1 MARQSIAGSKRK
13 ANQTKFEEE
22 EEEIPKPVEQ
32 EEFVEEQ
39 KIAKE
44 VGEAIDEEEEQPKKK
59 KHKKKEEAE
68 YFEDK
73 RNMEDLWKTV
83 FPVGTEWDQI
93 ETLYGTFKWN
103 FSNLETAFE
112 EGGLLYGRRVYL
124 FGCTEPQ
131 LLSVNGDGKLVCIP
145 VIVAVVNDFP
155 PSDKIGIN
163 SVQREAEEII
173 PMKQMK
179 MDWVP
184 YIPLDKRGNQ
194 FERLKKSPDIFIWR
208 CTQRRAS
215 LRTLKED
222 QLKKFEYCLPY
233 FYNPFKEEDEIDQC
247 TVVDIMF
254 PEEPPVVCDYDWDL
268 DDVNEFVE
276 EKIADEVIT
285 EDQRDAFKKFIDS
298 KVKEAKNANK
308 EAKEARKKAKEET
321 SEEIKRAFE
330 NMRFYKFYP
339 VTTPETPDVSDVKS
353 RFINRY
359 YGKAHEVL

>member
-1 MARQSIAGSKRK
+1 MARNIKAGSKRK
-13 ANQTKFEEE
+13 AKQIKFED

-32 EEFVEEQ
+32 EEVVEEQ

-44 VGEAIDEEEEQPKKK
+44 VEEATEEEEEQPKKK
-59 KHKKKEEAE
+59 KQKKKEEAV

-83 FPVGTEWDQI
+83 FPVGTEWDLI
-93 ETLYGTFKWN
+93 ETLY
-103 FSNLETAFE
+103 EDAFE
-112 EGGLLYGRRVYL
+112 EGGLLYGKRVYV

-131 LLSVNGDGKLVCIP
+131 SLSVNGDGKLVCIP

-179 MDWVP
+179 MNWVP
-184 YIPLDKRGNQ
+184 YIPIDKRGNQ
-194 FERLKKSPDIFIWR
+194 FERLKKSSDIFIWR
-208 CTQRRAS
+208 CTQRR
-215 LRTLKED
+215 EG
-222 QLKKFEYCLPY
+222 E
-233 FYNPFKEEDEIDQC
+233 EIDQC

-254 PEEPPVVCDYDWDL
+254 PEEPPVVCYYDWDL

-276 EKIADEVIT
+276 EKIS
-285 EDQRDAFKKFIDS
+285 DQRDAFPKFIND
-298 KVKEAKNANK
+298 KVKEAKNATK
-308 EAKEARKKAKEET
+308 EAKEARKKAKQET
-321 SEEIKRAFE
+321 SEETKRAFE

-339 VTTPETPDVSDVKS
+339 VTTPDTPDVSDVKS
-353 RFINRY
+353 RLH
-359 YGKAHEVL
+359 K

>member
-1 MARQSIAGSKRK
+1 MARKPKAGNKRK
-13 ANQTKFEEE
+13 ANQRKIEEE
-22 EEEIPKPVEQ
+22 EV
-32 EEFVEEQ
+32 VEEQ
-39 KIAKE
+39 LIPKE
-44 VGEAIDEEEEQPKKK
+44 VKKASEEDEEQPKKK
-59 KHKKKEEAE
+59 KHKTKEEAE

-93 ETLYGTFKWN
+93 ETLYGSFNWN
-103 FSNLETAFE
+103 FSNLENAFE
-112 EGGLLYGRRVYL
+112 EGGLLSGKRVYI

-145 VIVAVVNDFP
+145 VIVTVVNDFP
-155 PSDKIGIN
+155 PSDKVGIN

-173 PMKQMK
+173 PMKRMK

-215 LRTLKED
+215 LRTLKEEH
-222 QLKKFEYCLPY
+222 LKKYEYCLPY

-254 PEEPPVVCDYDWDL
+254 PVEPPVVCDFDWRFDE
-268 DDVNEFVE
+268 VNEFVD
-276 EKIADEVIT
+276 EKVADEVVT
-285 EDQRDAFKKFIDS
+285 EDQRDAFKKFIDD
-298 KVKEAKNANK
+298 KVKEAKKANK
-308 EAKEARKKAKEET
+308 EAREARKKAKEET
-321 SEEIKRAFE
+321 SEETKRAFE
-330 NMRFYKFYP
+330 DMKFYKFYP
-339 VTTPETPDVSDVKS
+339 VTTPDTPDVSQVKS